1 MSKIRW
7 VNCAFLRS
15 QDLQFS
21 QNIYPLQL
29 DLPNARPKK
38 AKKIQNLSCSGL
50 WAIYLEVH
58 ECACGVQ
65 GNQLQNLRSRIDTEG
80 AI

>member
-29 DLPNARPKK
+29 DLPNARPKRLK
-38 AKKIQNLSCSGL
+38 RFK
-50 WAIYLEVH
+50 IYLVRV
-58 ECACGVQ
+58 CGQSTLKFMSAPVVYR
-65 GNQLQNLRSRIDTEG
+65 GTNCKT
-80 AI
+80 